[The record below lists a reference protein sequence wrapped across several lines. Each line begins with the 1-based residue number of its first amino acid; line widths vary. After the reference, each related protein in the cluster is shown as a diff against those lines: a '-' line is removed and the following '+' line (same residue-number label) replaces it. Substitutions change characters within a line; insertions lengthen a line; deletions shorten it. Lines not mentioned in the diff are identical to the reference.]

1 MCEKNYNNYIDMP
14 VVPLRGLVVF
24 PEMVL
29 HFDVGRKK
37 SIAAIK
43 EAMKSGSEIFLV
55 CQKDASVD
63 DPSIDDIYDIGV
75 VCSVK
80 QMVKIPNSDNLRVVV
95 KGRTRASIA
104 AFVQS
109 RPYLVGSVCVIDEE
123 YESEDIEE
131 TAYCRALKR
140 QFERY
145 SSSRGYYDGDC
156 GRVGG

>member
-55 CQKDASVD
+55 
-63 DPSIDDIYDIGV
+63 
-75 VCSVK
+75 
-80 QMVKIPNSDNLRVVV
+80 
-95 KGRTRASIA
+95 
-104 AFVQS
+104 
-109 RPYLVGSVCVIDEE
+109 
-123 YESEDIEE
+123 
-131 TAYCRALKR
+131 
-140 QFERY
+140 
-145 SSSRGYYDGDC
+145 
-156 GRVGG
+156 

>member
-43 EAMKSGSEIFLV
+43 EAMKAGSEIFLV

-75 VCSVK
+75 ICSVK

-109 RPYLVGSVCVIDEE
+109 RP
-123 YESEDIEE
+123 
-131 TAYCRALKR
+131 
-140 QFERY
+140 
-145 SSSRGYYDGDC
+145 
-156 GRVGG
+156 